1 MLPHLASRLFGTPLL
16 VHRAKLDVI
25 LAVLGDRLN
34 IQPPAADLALPGP
47 RNMPPGTPGI
57 AVIPVHGTLVKRT
70 AGLDAASGLTSYTE
84 IAAMLDSALADPQV
98 AGILLDIDS
107 PGGEASGSF
116 ELARRVREASAVKP
130 VWAVANDSAY
140 SAAYAIGSAANRLI
154 VSETGGV
161 GSIGVIALHIDQSV
175 KDANEGYRYT
185 AVTAG
190 THKNDFSPHQPL
202 TDEAKAELQAE
213 VDRLYGLFVDHVA
226 SMRRLATDDVRSTE
240 AGLYF
245 GANAI
250 AAGLADAVGT
260 FESALTDFSL
270 FLSSRSRKSPQA
282 RAGTRTEAATP
293 TQEQKMNP
301 QELEVVPEMIGAMS
315 AEAAAAQL
323 AERVAEARREVT
335 QSAQAIAELCLI
347 AGAPDKAAEFIAAGK
362 TEAEV
367 RRVLIEARAARSDAT
382 PIQSTINADAGTQE
396 VSRPEAS
403 PIVSAVKKLIAK
415 E

>member
-47 RNMPPGTPGI
+47 RNMPSGTPGI

-84 IAAMLDSALADPQV
+84 VAAMLDSALADPQV

-226 SMRRLATDDVRSTE
+226 SMRTLGTDDVRATE

-250 AAGLADAVGT
+250 SAGLADAVGT

-282 RAGTRTEAATP
+282 RAGTRTEAAPPITEDFM
-293 TQEQKMNP
+293 QSEN
-301 QELEVVPEMIGAMS
+301 EAPEMIGVD
-315 AEAAAAQL
+315 AAAVL
-323 AERVAEARREVT
+323 VAEAKREVT

-347 AGAPDKAAEFIAAGK
+347 AGTPDKVAEFIAAGK

-367 RRVLIEARAARSDAT
+367 RRVLIEAKAARSDAT
-382 PIQSTINADAGTQE
+382 PIQSTINADAGTQD

-403 PIVSAVKKLIAK
+403 PIVSAVKKLISK